1 MIPQS
6 SIDEW
11 RAVAPWS
18 TDLQVEQD
26 LVVSRAVAELFA
38 DENMR
43 ELMAMRGGTVPQQI
57 LLQRWQPLFRRH

>member
-11 RAVAPWS
+11 RAVTPWS

-26 LVVSRAVAELFA
+26 LVVSRAVAEFFA
-38 DENMR
+38 AENMR
-43 ELMAMRGGTVPQQI
+43 ELMELSSSEPTRSEVSLPYG
-57 LLQRWQPLFRRH
+57 